1 MANRFRTEISR
12 QGSHRWPVT
21 LQHGGVRLRPM
32 RVRDRAAWE
41 SVRRVNRAW
50 LLPWEATVPPGGEPG
65 PPSFG
70 SLVRL
75 LNHQA
80 RQGRMLPWLLVWD
93 ESMGEDPNAKG
104 VLAGQV
110 TVSGIT
116 RGSANF
122 AQIGYWVDQRLA
134 GRGIVPTAVAM
145 ATDYCFFGMGL
156 HRMEVAIRPENGK
169 SLRVVEKLGF
179 RYEGLRPGYLHING
193 GWRDHEVFALNAD
206 EVGEGLVHR
215 WEQSST
221 AT

>member
-12 QGSHRWPVT
+12 QGVHRWPIT

-32 RVRDRAAWE
+32 RVRDRGAWE
-41 SVRRVNRAW
+41 SVRRVNRDW
-50 LLPWEATVPPGGEPG
+50 LLPWEATVPPGGESG

-70 SLVRL
+70 ALVRL

-93 ESMGEDPNAKG
+93 DTLGENPNAKG

-179 RYEGLRPGYLHING
+179 RHEGMRPGYLHING
-193 GWRDHEVFALNAD
+193 DWRDHEVFALNVD

-215 WEQSST
+215 WEQSRT
-221 AT
+221 AR

>member
-41 SVRRVNRAW
+41 SVRRVNRDW

-70 SLVRL
+70 ALVRL

-93 ESMGEDPNAKG
+93 ESLGEDPGAKG

-145 ATDYCFFGMGL
+145 ATDYCFFGMNL

-179 RYEGLRPGYLHING
+179 RHEGLRPGYLHING

-215 WEQSST
+215 WDQT
-221 AT
+221 

>member
-1 MANRFRTEISR
+1 MANRFRTEIAR
-12 QGSHRWPVT
+12 QAGHRWPVT

-32 RVRDRAAWE
+32 KVRDRAAWE
-41 SVRRVNRAW
+41 SVRRVNRQW
-50 LLPWEATVPPGGEPG
+50 LMPWEATVPPGGEPG
-65 PPSFG
+65 PPSFAA
-70 SLVRL
+70 LVRM
-75 LNHQA
+75 LNQQA
-80 RQGRMLPWLLVWD
+80 REGRMLPWVLVWD
-93 ESMGEDPNAKG
+93 DSLGENPRAKG

-122 AQIGYWVDQRLA
+122 AQIGYWVDERLA

-179 RYEGLRPGYLHING
+179 RHEGLRPGYLHING

-206 EVGEGLVHR
+206 EVGEGLIHR
-215 WEQSST
+215 WENRPT
-221 AT
+221 VP